1 MGEDD
6 EDEAG
11 EEKKIFLSSTFDEE
25 PITHKFQEGKFNF
38 GGRVKVAKTNES
50 KSSTR
55 KTNYG
60 KKIVYEDEGK

>member
-1 MGEDD
+1 MGEED

-38 GGRVKVAKTNES
+38 GGRE
-50 KSSTR
+50 R
-55 KTNYG
+55 CFL
-60 KKIVYEDEGK
+60 